1 MEVVRW
7 VVGSEVGLEEE
18 AEDERFEDAE
28 DIDEKGD
35 RDELNV
41 GKGGEV
47 GDEIEALGLGLGLDK
62 ELEPEE
68 EVNELVPRDEEVE
81 VEELE
86 LELDGIVVEDELE

>member
-28 DIDEKGD
+28 DIDEEGD

-41 GKGGEV
+41 GKGGDV
-47 GDEIEALGLGLGLDK
+47 GDEIEALGLGLDK

-81 VEELE
+81 VVELE
-86 LELDGIVVEDELE
+86 LELDEIVVEDELE